1 MKNQYTIN
9 MQRFFPFSFFIFI
22 ASFVFIKFIFI
33 FFFNAA
39 FTPRFIFE
47 LTPFYLIG
55 MNDLQLLM
63 VSSFIVMIAAYF
75 HIKDNRKNV

>member
-63 VSSFIVMIAAYF
+63 ILFYLLF
-75 HIKDNRKNV
+75 LHLL